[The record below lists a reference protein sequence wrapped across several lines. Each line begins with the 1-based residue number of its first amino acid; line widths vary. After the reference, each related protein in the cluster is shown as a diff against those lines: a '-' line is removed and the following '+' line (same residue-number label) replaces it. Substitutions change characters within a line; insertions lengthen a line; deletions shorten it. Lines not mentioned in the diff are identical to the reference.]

1 MNPDKI
7 RNVLNIL
14 FMILALAAIIT
25 YFVAKDDF
33 KVFIYVCGAAIFVKL
48 MEFFIPVSYTHLTL
62 PTICSV

>member
-33 KVFIYVCGAAIFVKL
+33 KEFIYVCGAAIFVKL
-48 MEFFIPVSYTHLTL
+48 MEFLIRFTNR
-62 PTICSV
+62 

>member
-7 RNVLNIL
+7 RNVLN
-14 FMILALAAIIT
+14 MALAAIIT

-48 MEFFIPVSYTHLTL
+48 MEFFIRFTNR
-62 PTICSV
+62 

>member
-25 YFVAKDDF
+25 YFVVGKDF
-33 KVFIYVCGAAIFVKL
+33 KMFIYVCGAAIFVKL
-48 MEFFIPVSYTHLTL
+48 MEFFIRFTNR
-62 PTICSV
+62 

>member
-14 FMILALAAIIT
+14 FMILALAAIVT

-33 KVFIYVCGAAIFVKL
+33 KVCIYVCGAAIFVKL
-48 MEFFIPVSYTHLTL
+48 MEFFIRFTNR
-62 PTICSV
+62 